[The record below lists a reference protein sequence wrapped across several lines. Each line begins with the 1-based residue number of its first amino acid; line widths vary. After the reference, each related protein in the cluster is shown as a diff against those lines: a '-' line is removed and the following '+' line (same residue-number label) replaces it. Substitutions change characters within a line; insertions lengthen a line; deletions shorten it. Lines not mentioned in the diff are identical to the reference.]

1 MNSAEHPSEGPE
13 ADITLV
19 SIPGLTIKLHK
30 NGAFVKLEAKGG
42 LKRPCTPF
50 LDRINSRLKEEKPAL
65 VTEDHIIASTWLPPI
80 PSKAFNR
87 LLLAEIQTALGRYV
101 PETVSFE
108 ITRKCKCQCA
118 HCVISGGEGELDTSS
133 VKKVIDEALDMG
145 AFIITFTE
153 GDPMLRED
161 IFELIEYVDKER
173 AIVNMYTPGT
183 EMTPEAARR
192 LKEAGLYNLLVS
204 IYSTEPQKHDE
215 VRRLEGA
222 FEKATSTMKMGLEA
236 GLLVTMCTHV
246 SPRNIEELP
255 AMYEMAASLGVH
267 EFSLWESIPKKP
279 DDPILSDLQRKE
291 ILDMYQRINSS
302 KDGPRIFANTY
313 FEGRMLGCMAGQ
325 RWLHLCVEGSVKPCP
340 YIPFSYGNVR
350 EESLKTIWKRIRK
363 SSHYRGERYTCKMHE
378 PAFLG
383 LVRSIPQD
391 ESAPYDFRLLEKEPR

>member
-1 MNSAEHPSEGPE
+1 MNSAEYSIEGPE
-13 ADITLV
+13 NDITLV
-19 SIPGLTIKLHK
+19 SIPGLTIRLHK
-30 NGAFVKLEAKGG
+30 NEEYLKFEAKGG
-42 LKRPCTPF
+42 LKRACTPF
-50 LDRINSRLKEEKPAL
+50 LDMINSRLKDEKPAL
-65 VTEDHIIASTWLPPI
+65 VTEDYIVASTWLPPI
-80 PSKAFNR
+80 PSKVFNR

-145 AFIITFTE
+145 AFVITFTE

-192 LKEAGLYNLLVS
+192 LKEAGLYNLLIS
-204 IYSTEPQKHDE
+204 IYSTEPRKHDD

-222 FEKATSTMKMGLEA
+222 FEKATSAIRMGLEA

-246 SPRNIEELP
+246 SPRNIDELP
-255 AMYEMAASLGVH
+255 AMYEMATSLGVH
-267 EFSLWESIPKKP
+267 EFSLWESIPKKAE
-279 DDPILSDLQRKE
+279 DPILSDLQRKE

-302 KDGPRIFANTY
+302 KGGPRIFANTY

-340 YIPFSYGNVR
+340 YIPFSYGNIR

-363 SSHYRGERYTCKMHE
+363 SSYYRGERYTCKMHE
-378 PAFLG
+378 PTFLEM
-383 LVRSIPQD
+383 VWSIPPD
-391 ESAPYDFRLLEKEPR
+391 ESAPYDFRLLEKDR